1 MSVEK
6 QTIFKEES
14 AATAE
19 AASTAETAEM
29 KPTSVGVEENIAA
42 LLCHIPIIGLI
53 FFFIEKENKVVRFHA
68 LQVIMLSIVLFVA
81 AIAVAIISVDVI
93 SRETW
98 LVGLDN
104 KWTFLLLNHASKF
117 HLISYSWHFRLTRE
131 KLSSS
136 RLLAS
141 LQKNIQ
147 CRNRFNSKT
156 NMKLSNTYNRFE
168 TV

>member
-1 MSVEK
+1 MSIQIVKSVEK

-19 AASTAETAEM
+19 AASTVETAEM

-68 LQVIMLSIVLFVA
+68 LQVIMLSVVLFVA

-93 SRETW
+93 SRKTW

-104 KWTFLLLNHASKF
+104 KWTFLHLNHASKF
-117 HLISYSWHFRLTRE
+117 HLITIHGISGLQEKNFQAPDYWQVCRRTFNAETGLIVKRL
-131 KLSSS
+131 
-136 RLLAS
+136 
-141 LQKNIQ
+141 
-147 CRNRFNSKT
+147 
-156 NMKLSNTYNRFE
+156 
-168 TV
+168 